1 MQTKL
6 TLRLDEKLIR
16 QAKKYARQTGR
27 SVSQMVAYYFTLS
40 GPREMRDD
48 SQYTQTVQSLKG
60 VLRSGGV
67 DEKDYRRHLEEKY
80 L

>member
-6 TLRLDEKLIR
+6 TLRLDERLIK
-16 QAKKYARQTGR
+16 QAKKYARQTGK
-27 SVSQMVAYYFTLS
+27 SVSQMVADYFTLL
-40 GPREMRDD
+40 GPSEMRDN
-48 SQYTQTVQSLKG
+48 SQYTHTVQSLKG

-67 DEKDYRRHLEEKY
+67 DEEDYRRHLGEKY

>member
-6 TLRLDEKLIR
+6 TLRLDEKLIKR
-16 QAKKYARQTGR
+16 AKKYARQTGK
-27 SVSQMVAYYFTLS
+27 SVSQMVADYFTLL
-40 GPREMRDD
+40 GPGEMRDD
-48 SQYTQTVQSLKG
+48 LQYTHTVQSLKG